1 MAKIKIRPVAKAT
14 SPDRRIS
21 NESIFESTDPAIE
34 NPPAVA
40 PVGTWAAD
48 QLVRE
53 FDLDVALDALPKKLF
68 FKIGEVAELLEVK
81 TSVLRYWEKE
91 FTGLKPQKSESG
103 QRVYRKKDVETL
115 ILIKHLLYTE
125 RFSLEGA
132 RKHLKQFRSRVQ
144 AQAQASQAVATEPS
158 LPIKREMPEAVRTLL
173 DRPLS
178 HFFKWVV

>member
-1 MAKIKIRPVAKAT
+1 MAKIKSRPVAPS
-14 SPDRRIS
+14 SPPVRL
-21 NESIFESTDPAIE
+21 TDSVLEAPDA
-34 NPPAVA
+34 AA
-40 PVGTWAAD
+40 PVGTWAAE

-53 FDLDVALDALPKKLF
+53 FDLETAIDALPQKLF
-68 FKIGEVAELLEVK
+68 FKIGEVADLLAVK

-132 RKHLKQFRSRVQ
+132 RKHLKSFKNRVQ
-144 AQAQASQAVATEPS
+144 ARSQAPVAPQESPT
-158 LPIKREMPEAVRTLL
+158 KREVPASVRELL
-173 DRPLS
+173 DRELS
-178 HFFKWVV
+178 QFFKWVF